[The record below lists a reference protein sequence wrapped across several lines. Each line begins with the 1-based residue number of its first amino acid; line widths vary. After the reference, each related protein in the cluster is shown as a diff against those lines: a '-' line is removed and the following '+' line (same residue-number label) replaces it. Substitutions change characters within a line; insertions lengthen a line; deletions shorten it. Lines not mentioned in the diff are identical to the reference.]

1 MIIGFIANVCGYEAA
16 MSCIKGVAVK
26 SGTKFIDKIAIPVGA
41 FLIASLVGDKVQEFT
56 EEKVVEVKN
65 TLAEVRDARDTV
77 SDVKTSDEFCEE
89 IINNVFGKV
98 TKYDENGKPIA
109 GVYPMKKHEEEVNAD
124 GESENAE

>member
-56 EEKVVEVKN
+56 EEKVEEVKN
-65 TLAEVRDARDTV
+65 TVAEIREAE
-77 SDVKTSDEFCEE
+77 VKTSDDLCQEV
-89 IINNVFGKV
+89 ISNVFGKV
-98 TKYDENGKPIA
+98 TEYDENGKPIA
-109 GVYPMKKHEEEVNAD
+109 GVYPMKNEEVTED
-124 GESENAE
+124 GESKDA

>member
-1 MIIGFIANVCGYEAA
+1 MIIGFIANFCGYEAA

-65 TLAEVRDARDTV
+65 TVAEIREAE
-77 SDVKTSDEFCEE
+77 VKTSDNLCQEV
-89 IINNVFGKV
+89 ISNVFGKV
-98 TKYDENGKPIA
+98 TEYDENGKPIA
-109 GVYPMKKHEEEVNAD
+109 GVYPMKNEEVTED
-124 GESENAE
+124 GESKDA

>member
-26 SGTKFIDKIAIPVGA
+26 SGTKIIDKIAIPVGA
-41 FLIASLVGDKVQEFT
+41 FLIASLVGDKVQEYT

-65 TLAEVRDARDTV
+65 TLAEVREARDTV
-77 SDVKTSDEFCEE
+77 SDIKTSDEFCEE
-89 IINNVFGKV
+89 IVNNVFGKV

-109 GVYPMKKHEEEVNAD
+109 GVYPMKKHEEEVTED
-124 GESENAE
+124 GDSENAE

>member
-26 SGTKFIDKIAIPVGA
+26 SGTKFIDKVAIPVGA

-65 TLAEVRDARDTV
+65 TLAEVREARDTV
-77 SDVKTSDEFCEE
+77 SDIKTSDEFCEE
-89 IINNVFGKV
+89 IVNNVFGKV

-109 GVYPMKKHEEEVNAD
+109 GVYPMKKHEEEVTED
-124 GESENAE
+124 GESENAN

>member
-26 SGTKFIDKIAIPVGA
+26 SGTKFIDKVAIPVGA
-41 FLIASLVGDKVQEFT
+41 FLIASLVGDKVQKYT

-65 TLAEVRDARDTV
+65 TVAEVRDAKDTV
-77 SDVKTSDEFCEE
+77 NDIKTPDEFCEE

-98 TKYDENGKPIA
+98 TEYDENGKPIA
-109 GVYPMKKHEEEVNAD
+109 GVYPMKNEEVTED
-124 GESENAE
+124 GESENAN